1 MHRFAC
7 SLAVPVA
14 LAHALAGAGLAAPAL
29 GADQA
34 QVTPLLSK
42 ELADLG
48 NKEVVMLTVEYQ
60 PGQSSAPHRHN
71 AHTFVYVLQGA
82 LLMGVKGHE
91 PVRVEAGQTFYESP
105 TDVHTVSRNASDS
118 APAKFLVFFVKDK
131 GAPAN
136 SPAG

>member
-1 MHRFAC
+1 MRCFVRSVA
-7 SLAVPVA
+7 APVA
-14 LAHALAGAGLAAPAL
+14 LALAALVPAAPVL

-34 QVTPLLSK
+34 RVTPLLSK
-42 ELADLG
+42 ELPDLG

-71 AHTFVYVLQGA
+71 AHTFVYVLQGT
-82 LLMGVKGHE
+82 LLMGVKGQE
-91 PVRVEAGQTFYESP
+91 PVRVETGQTFYESP

-118 APAKFLVFFVKDK
+118 APAKFLVLFVKDK

-136 SPAG
+136 TPAE

>member
-1 MHRFAC
+1 MHRFR
-7 SLAVPVA
+7 SA
-14 LAHALAGAGLAAPAL
+14 LAAPVLALMLAAPAF

-34 QVTPLLSK
+34 KVTPLLSK
-42 ELADLG
+42 DLADAG
-48 NKEVVMLTVEYQ
+48 NKEAVMLTVEYA
-60 PGQSSAPHRHN
+60 PGQSSASHRHN

-82 LLMGVKGHE
+82 LLMGVKGQQ

-131 GAPAN
+131 GAPA
-136 SPAG
+136 SVPAP